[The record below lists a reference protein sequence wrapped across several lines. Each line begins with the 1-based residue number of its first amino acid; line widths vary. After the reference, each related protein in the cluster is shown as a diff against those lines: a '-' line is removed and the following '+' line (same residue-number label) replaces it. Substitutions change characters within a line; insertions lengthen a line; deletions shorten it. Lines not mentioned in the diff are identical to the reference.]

1 MLLWHDSKGSSLQ
14 RVGLLLFELKKS
26 RNEIS
31 VLRLAQ
37 EARKNLCEHLTI
49 ETEAN
54 DMESLNR
61 LMDDYNFIQSC
72 A

>member
-1 MLLWHDSKGSSLQ
+1 MLL
-14 RVGLLLFELKKS
+14 ELKKS

-61 LMDDYNFIQSC
+61 LMDAYNFIQSR